1 MGSAVSV
8 NKCYKQCNDLFCPEE
23 TNSIEQM
30 IQSNPQI
37 NQENENPI
45 FKNDNS
51 NYDKKITNL
60 IKADNEQN
68 NINNSLIKIE
78 ENKENKE
85 NHENDNKKINS
96 PSFKDNNIHKDIV
109 LNNNP
114 DENFTFKYVKQ
125 ANLKNSNTVKE
136 AIEIKNNIKSNLK
149 PITQSII
156 KPKVKNK
163 IMKLKDKNG
172 NVISIFDFEHTNIE
186 KNKHKTKV
194 QFNIKKESEIKTNFE
209 EEKNPKNVDNKA
221 NNNNGENGKRIK
233 ISPLKNDNS
242 LSDSVVIKSN
252 SSNMLS
258 YILET
263 INVSQE
269 SSRSVLLK
277 SNQFQ
282 SEFPKFSLK
291 NRLDNDFIKGNFL
304 LKKMKFKYKGDK
316 DPEGKKYGFGIIL
329 YEDSSK
335 LEGHF
340 FDSKLNGI
348 VKFYNCGLDNSTYIG
363 EYKNNIPAGY
373 GIYSRQGLKLEGM
386 NWNKNYINNIGIAI
400 WDNGEIYEGEFKNNL
415 KEGIGTYRWEDG
427 AIYIG
432 NFKNNLFL
440 RNRFS

>member
-149 PITQSII
+149 PIAQSII

-163 IMKLKDKNG
+163 KMKLKDKNG
-172 NVISIFDFEHTNIE
+172 NVISVFDFDHTNIE

-194 QFNIKKESEIKTNFE
+194 QFNIKKESEIHQCFTN
-209 EEKNPKNVDNKA
+209 
-221 NNNNGENGKRIK
+221 I
-233 ISPLKNDNS
+233 
-242 LSDSVVIKSN
+242 
-252 SSNMLS
+252 
-258 YILET
+258 
-263 INVSQE
+263 
-269 SSRSVLLK
+269 
-277 SNQFQ
+277 
-282 SEFPKFSLK
+282 
-291 NRLDNDFIKGNFL
+291 
-304 LKKMKFKYKGDK
+304 
-316 DPEGKKYGFGIIL
+316 
-329 YEDSSK
+329 
-335 LEGHF
+335 
-340 FDSKLNGI
+340 I
-348 VKFYNCGLDNSTYIG
+348 VKIF
-363 EYKNNIPAGY
+363 
-373 GIYSRQGLKLEGM
+373 
-386 NWNKNYINNIGIAI
+386 
-400 WDNGEIYEGEFKNNL
+400 
-415 KEGIGTYRWEDG
+415 
-427 AIYIG
+427 
-432 NFKNNLFL
+432 
-440 RNRFS
+440 